1 MYYWWHFQQPAKKR
15 FGTPKNGPIY
25 TCSWISAPPP
35 GNGFHLLLKDP
46 PGSDEPAAPNNGNV
60 LIIFLIYLASSGC
73 FFKSTSSSSI
83 ILINPVLANSKWL
96 VCRKVVAKHSI
107 NCRLMIVIIG
117 THNTDVLS
125 TKAVNDLVMIL
136 YHDACYAHR
145 SSSSKGFHHKCSY
158 QYRSGGTCCSHT
170 EWTRLLGMCPF
181 LSTLLFLILDPNHQ
195 EHFHWYMPWTGC
207 DTTSSFHGKM
217 KKSCST
223 CNQCICHFDG
233 LHI

>member
-1 MYYWWHFQQPAKKR
+1 MNQLGSQEHQAHYLVIVIISKQLVQIHTWVMRTRMNGSSFCYAK
-15 FGTPKNGPIY
+15 
-25 TCSWISAPPP
+25 SL
-35 GNGFHLLLKDP
+35 H
-46 PGSDEPAAPNNGNV
+46 
-60 LIIFLIYLASSGC
+60 
-73 FFKSTSSSSI
+73 
-83 ILINPVLANSKWL
+83 
-96 VCRKVVAKHSI
+96 
-107 NCRLMIVIIG
+107 CRLMIVIIG

-136 YHDACYAHR
+136 YYDACYAHR
-145 SSSSKGFHHKCSY
+145 SSSSKGFHHKCS
-158 QYRSGGTCCSHT
+158 YRSGGTCCSHT

-217 KKSCST
+217 KKGCPT

>member
-1 MYYWWHFQQPAKKR
+1 MPH
-15 FGTPKNGPIY
+15 TPICVSCI
-25 TCSWISAPPP
+25 TCSVDQW
-35 GNGFHLLLKDP
+35 GNHCIP
-46 PGSDEPAAPNNGNV
+46 
-60 LIIFLIYLASSGC
+60 
-73 FFKSTSSSSI
+73 STSI
-83 ILINPVLANSKWL
+83 PI
-96 VCRKVVAKHSI
+96 HSDPG
-107 NCRLMIVIIG
+107 RLG
-117 THNTDVLS
+117 
-125 TKAVNDLVMIL
+125 MIL
-136 YHDACYAHR
+136 NMTSFLYYDACYAHR

-195 EHFHWYMPWTGC
+195 EYFQWYMPWTGC

-217 KKSCST
+217 KKSCPT